1 MKRVLELIISLIA
14 TAATYALMHVVLF
27 MDLFKFQHKLPV
39 YVPTVIAVIVGL
51 IFYFLLATPLAGLLL
66 KRLNQTEERLSKM
79 NLKELS
85 LSVIGCIVGLV
96 LANLIGMAFN
106 GFGALGTFIVVLLNI
121 LFGILGI
128 RVARRKKDDVNVRTL
143 KEVLMTTPPSTA
155 EDSIYGRPKILDTS
169 VIIDGRILD
178 LLQTGFIEGKII
190 IPDFVLEEL
199 RHIADSA
206 DSLKRQRGRRGLDIL
221 NEIQKQLAVPV
232 EIQSFHPGQQMEVDS
247 MLLKMADSMD
257 AFVVTNDFNLNKV
270 AEFQGVRVLN
280 INELSNAVKPVVLPG
295 EEMVVTIIK
304 AGKEAGQGVAY
315 LNDGTMIVVDGG
327 SKHIGETITVIVNR
341 EEKKMSISTAVIV
354 AAGKGKRMGTEIS
367 KQFLPLCGKEILAHT
382 VEKFE
387 KAACIRDIILVTG
400 GDALQDV
407 RQMVQEYGWKKII
420 SVTEG
425 GKERQDSVFLGLQ
438 QVPQD
443 TEIVLIHDGVRP
455 FVTEEILE
463 RSIAAAKETGG
474 CVAGVPAKDTI
485 KVCDAEGFAIA
496 TPDRSTLR
504 QIQTP
509 QTFRRK
515 EILAAYEKAKADG
528 FLGTD
533 DASVAEHSGFP
544 VRVIMGSYRNIK
556 ITTKEDLLIGAAFLK
571 EETE

>member
-1 MKRVLELIISLIA
+1 
-14 TAATYALMHVVLF
+14 
-27 MDLFKFQHKLPV
+27 
-39 YVPTVIAVIVGL
+39 
-51 IFYFLLATPLAGLLL
+51 
-66 KRLNQTEERLSKM
+66 M
-79 NLKELS
+79 N
-85 LSVIGCIVGLV
+85 
-96 LANLIGMAFN
+96 
-106 GFGALGTFIVVLLNI
+106 
-121 LFGILGI
+121 
-128 RVARRKKDDVNVRTL
+128 
-143 KEVLMTTPPSTA
+143 
-155 EDSIYGRPKILDTS
+155 
-169 VIIDGRILD
+169 
-178 LLQTGFIEGKII
+178 
-190 IPDFVLEEL
+190 
-199 RHIADSA
+199 
-206 DSLKRQRGRRGLDIL
+206 
-221 NEIQKQLAVPV
+221 
-232 EIQSFHPGQQMEVDS
+232 
-247 MLLKMADSMD
+247 
-257 AFVVTNDFNLNKV
+257 
-270 AEFQGVRVLN
+270 
-280 INELSNAVKPVVLPG
+280 
-295 EEMVVTIIK
+295 
-304 AGKEAGQGVAY
+304 
-315 LNDGTMIVVDGG
+315 
-327 SKHIGETITVIVNR
+327 
-341 EEKKMSISTAVIV
+341 ISTAVIV

-387 KAACIRDIILVTG
+387 QAACIRDIILVTG

-496 TPDRSTLR
+496 TPNRSTLR

-544 VRVIMGSYRNIK
+544 VRVIMGSYSNIK

>member
-39 YVPTVIAVIVGL
+39 YVPTVIAVIVGF

-206 DSLKRQRGRRGLDIL
+206 
-221 NEIQKQLAVPV
+221 
-232 EIQSFHPGQQMEVDS
+232 
-247 MLLKMADSMD
+247 
-257 AFVVTNDFNLNKV
+257 
-270 AEFQGVRVLN
+270 
-280 INELSNAVKPVVLPG
+280 
-295 EEMVVTIIK
+295 
-304 AGKEAGQGVAY
+304 
-315 LNDGTMIVVDGG
+315 G
-327 SKHIGETITVIVNR
+327 SHR
-341 EEKKMSISTAVIV
+341 
-354 AAGKGKRMGTEIS
+354 
-367 KQFLPLCGKEILAHT
+367 
-382 VEKFE
+382 
-387 KAACIRDIILVTG
+387 
-400 GDALQDV
+400 
-407 RQMVQEYGWKKII
+407 
-420 SVTEG
+420 
-425 GKERQDSVFLGLQ
+425 
-438 QVPQD
+438 
-443 TEIVLIHDGVRP
+443 
-455 FVTEEILE
+455 
-463 RSIAAAKETGG
+463 
-474 CVAGVPAKDTI
+474 
-485 KVCDAEGFAIA
+485 
-496 TPDRSTLR
+496 
-504 QIQTP
+504 
-509 QTFRRK
+509 
-515 EILAAYEKAKADG
+515 
-528 FLGTD
+528 
-533 DASVAEHSGFP
+533 
-544 VRVIMGSYRNIK
+544 
-556 ITTKEDLLIGAAFLK
+556 
-571 EETE
+571 

>member
-1 MKRVLELIISLIA
+1 MKRVLELIMSLIA

-27 MDLFKFQHKLPV
+27 MDLFKFQRKLPV

-199 RHIADSA
+199 RH
-206 DSLKRQRGRRGLDIL
+206 
-221 NEIQKQLAVPV
+221 
-232 EIQSFHPGQQMEVDS
+232 S

-327 SKHIGETITVIVNR
+327 SKHIGETITVIVT
-341 EEKKMSISTAVIV
+341 SVLQT
-354 AAGKGKRMGTEIS
+354 AAGRMIFT
-367 KQFLPLCGKEILAHT
+367 K
-382 VEKFE
+382 
-387 KAACIRDIILVTG
+387 
-400 GDALQDV
+400 
-407 RQMVQEYGWKKII
+407 M
-420 SVTEG
+420 
-425 GKERQDSVFLGLQ
+425 
-438 QVPQD
+438 
-443 TEIVLIHDGVRP
+443 
-455 FVTEEILE
+455 
-463 RSIAAAKETGG
+463 IAAA
-474 CVAGVPAKDTI
+474 
-485 KVCDAEGFAIA
+485 
-496 TPDRSTLR
+496 
-504 QIQTP
+504 
-509 QTFRRK
+509 
-515 EILAAYEKAKADG
+515 
-528 FLGTD
+528 
-533 DASVAEHSGFP
+533 
-544 VRVIMGSYRNIK
+544 
-556 ITTKEDLLIGAAFLK
+556 
-571 EETE
+571 

>member
-1 MKRVLELIISLIA
+1 
-14 TAATYALMHVVLF
+14 
-27 MDLFKFQHKLPV
+27 
-39 YVPTVIAVIVGL
+39 
-51 IFYFLLATPLAGLLL
+51 
-66 KRLNQTEERLSKM
+66 
-79 NLKELS
+79 
-85 LSVIGCIVGLV
+85 
-96 LANLIGMAFN
+96 
-106 GFGALGTFIVVLLNI
+106 
-121 LFGILGI
+121 
-128 RVARRKKDDVNVRTL
+128 
-143 KEVLMTTPPSTA
+143 
-155 EDSIYGRPKILDTS
+155 
-169 VIIDGRILD
+169 
-178 LLQTGFIEGKII
+178 
-190 IPDFVLEEL
+190 
-199 RHIADSA
+199 
-206 DSLKRQRGRRGLDIL
+206 
-221 NEIQKQLAVPV
+221 
-232 EIQSFHPGQQMEVDS
+232 
-247 MLLKMADSMD
+247 
-257 AFVVTNDFNLNKV
+257 
-270 AEFQGVRVLN
+270 
-280 INELSNAVKPVVLPG
+280 
-295 EEMVVTIIK
+295 
-304 AGKEAGQGVAY
+304 
-315 LNDGTMIVVDGG
+315 
-327 SKHIGETITVIVNR
+327 
-341 EEKKMSISTAVIV
+341 MSISTAVIV

-407 RQMVQEYGWKKII
+407 RQMAQEYGWKKII

-544 VRVIMGSYRNIK
+544 VRVIMGSYSNIK

>member
-1 MKRVLELIISLIA
+1 
-14 TAATYALMHVVLF
+14 
-27 MDLFKFQHKLPV
+27 
-39 YVPTVIAVIVGL
+39 
-51 IFYFLLATPLAGLLL
+51 
-66 KRLNQTEERLSKM
+66 
-79 NLKELS
+79 
-85 LSVIGCIVGLV
+85 
-96 LANLIGMAFN
+96 
-106 GFGALGTFIVVLLNI
+106 
-121 LFGILGI
+121 
-128 RVARRKKDDVNVRTL
+128 
-143 KEVLMTTPPSTA
+143 
-155 EDSIYGRPKILDTS
+155 
-169 VIIDGRILD
+169 
-178 LLQTGFIEGKII
+178 
-190 IPDFVLEEL
+190 
-199 RHIADSA
+199 
-206 DSLKRQRGRRGLDIL
+206 
-221 NEIQKQLAVPV
+221 
-232 EIQSFHPGQQMEVDS
+232 
-247 MLLKMADSMD
+247 
-257 AFVVTNDFNLNKV
+257 
-270 AEFQGVRVLN
+270 
-280 INELSNAVKPVVLPG
+280 
-295 EEMVVTIIK
+295 
-304 AGKEAGQGVAY
+304 
-315 LNDGTMIVVDGG
+315 
-327 SKHIGETITVIVNR
+327 
-341 EEKKMSISTAVIV
+341 MSISTAVIV

-387 KAACIRDIILVTG
+387 QAACIRDIILVTG

-407 RQMVQEYGWKKII
+407 RQMAQEYGWKKII

-544 VRVIMGSYRNIK
+544 VRVIMGSYSNIK

>member
-1 MKRVLELIISLIA
+1 MKRVLELIMSLIA

-39 YVPTVIAVIVGL
+39 YVPTVIAVIVGF
-51 IFYFLLATPLAGLLL
+51 IFYFLFATPLAGLLL

-270 AEFQGVRVLN
+270 AEFPTSPSPSSIRLPSWLASP
-280 INELSNAVKPVVLPG
+280 LSSRSSCTRSSTRSCPLWTTSWQRTAPSTTLWTSSRLPSAR
-295 EEMVVTIIK
+295 TIRSSWTSRMIWPSRTLWSIRSSR
-304 AGKEAGQGVAY
+304 AWR
-315 LNDGTMIVVDGG
+315 LRFLRLCTM
-327 SKHIGETITVIVNR
+327 SAWT
-341 EEKKMSISTAVIV
+341 SWSTTLHSVWSS
-354 AAGKGKRMGTEIS
+354 R
-367 KQFLPLCGKEILAHT
+367 
-382 VEKFE
+382 
-387 KAACIRDIILVTG
+387 AC
-400 GDALQDV
+400 
-407 RQMVQEYGWKKII
+407 
-420 SVTEG
+420 
-425 GKERQDSVFLGLQ
+425 
-438 QVPQD
+438 
-443 TEIVLIHDGVRP
+443 
-455 FVTEEILE
+455 
-463 RSIAAAKETGG
+463 
-474 CVAGVPAKDTI
+474 
-485 KVCDAEGFAIA
+485 
-496 TPDRSTLR
+496 
-504 QIQTP
+504 
-509 QTFRRK
+509 
-515 EILAAYEKAKADG
+515 
-528 FLGTD
+528 
-533 DASVAEHSGFP
+533 AS
-544 VRVIMGSYRNIK
+544 R
-556 ITTKEDLLIGAAFLK
+556 TT
-571 EETE
+571 